1 MERTRFRVRER
12 HASPLTGN
20 WCRQSEMCMVKV
32 GRSVPDVHGAG
43 AGSLSRGLVL
53 APFQYARFVDEFLFV
68 HGEAGHV
75 GGVSDLE
82 FGLV

>member
-1 MERTRFRVRER
+1 MKWRAELRDAAHRE
-12 HASPLTGN
+12 SVQPIGN
-20 WCRQSEMCMVKV
+20 APGQ
-32 GRSVPDVHGAG
+32 GRSVPNVHGAG

-53 APFQYARFVDEFLFV
+53 APFQYARFVDEFLLV

-75 GGVSDLE
+75 GGVSDLV

>member
-12 HASPLTGN
+12 YATPLTGN
-20 WCRQSEMCMVKV
+20 RCSQSEMRLVKV
-32 GRSVPDVHGAG
+32 GRSVADVHGAG

-53 APFQYARFVDEFLFV
+53 APFQYARLVDEFLFV

-75 GGVSDLE
+75 GGVSDLV